1 MQDDWH
7 LVEARRDDGSPALF
21 RIRELAVRH
30 ELPTIFVVEMPF
42 HSTEMSELP
51 NAAQYRRSDQFRDEW
66 LLPACAALG
75 WEYVALKIEDGAIF
89 FYLYGS
95 GDPDALIERFTPFDP
110 DLSFYDDADPLWAE
124 YAYLRELLDEAMQ
137 LPHAPRPK
145 PEPAPRPAPKARA
158 PKAKKKASAPATAKA
173 KAKAKTK
180 QTKPIK
186 KKR

>member
-42 HSTEMSELP
+42 QSTEMSELP
-51 NAAQYRRSDQFRDEW
+51 NAAQYRRADQFRDEW

-89 FYLYGS
+89 SYLYGS

-124 YAYLRELLDEAMQ
+124 YAYLRELLEEAMQ

-145 PEPAPRPAPKARA
+145 EATKRPEPKARV
-158 PKAKKKASAPATAKA
+158 AKA
-173 KAKAKTK
+173 KAKKPKPATK
-180 QTKPIK
+180 KSKPIK